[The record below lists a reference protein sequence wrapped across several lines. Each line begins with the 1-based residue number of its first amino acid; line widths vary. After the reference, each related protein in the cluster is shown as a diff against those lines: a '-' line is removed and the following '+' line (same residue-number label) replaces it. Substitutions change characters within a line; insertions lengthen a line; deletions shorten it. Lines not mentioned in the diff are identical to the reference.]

1 MLLIFALLVTPA
13 ATALRLTARPAWAL
27 ALAVVIALVVT
38 WAGLVVAYY
47 TPYPV
52 GFFITT
58 FAFGLY
64 LLTRLGR
71 ATRWT
76 TLGRGPAGN
85 PSGPSRQTGAI
96 ARV

>member
-1 MLLIFALLVTPA
+1 VTGVLLIFALLVTPA
-13 ATALRLTARPAWAL
+13 ATALQLTVRPAWAL
-27 ALAVVIALVVT
+27 ALGVAIALLVT

-64 LLTRLGR
+64 LLVRMVRTVSGR
-71 ATRWT
+71 SSVW
-76 TLGRGPAGN
+76 GQAGGQAGV
-85 PSGPSRQTGAI
+85 SS
-96 ARV
+96 